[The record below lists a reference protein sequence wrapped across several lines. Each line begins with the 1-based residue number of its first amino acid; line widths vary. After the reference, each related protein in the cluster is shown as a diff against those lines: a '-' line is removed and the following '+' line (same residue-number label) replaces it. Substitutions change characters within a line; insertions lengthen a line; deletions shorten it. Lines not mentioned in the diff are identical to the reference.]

1 MKGPPFALQSQ
12 EKSPQHFDYLLCK
25 RRMLRDASRRPRL
38 HFALLAKKRHR
49 GLYLWRLRRCVHIGR
64 LAASNIG
71 RSLLVLGT
79 RRKAQPPMQ
88 LRQHLGCRASSHGRS
103 SRSLPLRQPAC
114 AICSAKALHK
124 AQHLKKPDQH
134 SLLEL
139 LPRCIRSSDFSD
151 LSHREHSDTGPPIIP
166 KVA

>member
-1 MKGPPFALQSQ
+1 MPCSPKRNHRSISIICFVNGGCCGTHLADPVCTSHFLQRSGIVV
-12 EKSPQHFDYLLCK
+12 SISGGSVVVYTS
-25 RRMLRDASRRPRL
+25 DAS
-38 HFALLAKKRHR
+38 LLVTSDA
-49 GLYLWRLRRCVHIGR
+49 
-64 LAASNIG
+64 
-71 RSLLVLGT
+71 SLLVLGT